1 MDNTTQHD
9 RILESLTRSLGP
21 AFIEALSDPLTIE
34 IMLNPDGVLYQER
47 LGEAMKIIGSISPVY
62 AMSALNTMATMLDTN
77 ITSSSPILEGELP
90 IDGSRLAAW
99 IPPIVAG
106 PSFAIRKKAS
116 KVFTLEDYVSSGAL
130 PPEFAEFIKEAV
142 SEKLNILVVG
152 GTGTG
157 KTTLTNGVIKEIA
170 DQFPD
175 DRIVIIQDTP
185 EIQCAVENK
194 VNFNTSRNVSMTHLL
209 KTTLRAR
216 PDRILVGEVRG
227 PEALDLLDA
236 WSTGHP
242 GGVATLHADSA
253 EKALRRLNSLVTRN
267 PAHPNDIDALI
278 GETVQMIIHIVK
290 TPEGRKVK
298 SLIKI
303 HGFENGKFVTTI
315 HERKI

>member
-1 MDNTTQHD
+1 MDNITQHA
-9 RILESLTRSLGP
+9 RILESLTRNLGS
-21 AFIEALSDPLTIE
+21 AFTEALSDPLTIE
-34 IMLNPDGVLYQER
+34 VMLNPNGVLYQER
-47 LGEAMKIIGSISPVY
+47 LGEAMKVIGSITPVY

-77 ITSSSPILEGELP
+77 ITINSPILEGELP

-99 IPPIVAG
+99 IPPIVSA

-116 KVFTLEDYVSSGAL
+116 KVFSLDDYVSSTAL
-130 PPEFAEFIKEAV
+130 PADFAIRIKDAV
-142 SEKLNILVVG
+142 SKKLNILIVG

-157 KTTLTNGVIKEIA
+157 KTTFTNAVIKEIST
-170 DQFPD
+170 QFPD
-175 DRIVIIQDTP
+175 ERVVIIQDTP
-185 EIQCAVENK
+185 EIQCEVENK
-194 VNFNTSRNVSMTHLL
+194 VFFNTSRNVSMTHLL

-267 PAHPNDIDALI
+267 PAHPNDINALI
-278 GETVQMIIHIVK
+278 AETVQMIVYIVK
-290 TPEGRKVK
+290 TPEGRKIK
-298 SLIKI
+298 SLMEI
-303 HGFENGKFVTTI
+303 HGFEDGKFLTTI
-315 HERKI
+315 HERK

>member
-1 MDNTTQHD
+1 MDSTTQHA
-9 RILESLTRSLGP
+9 RILESLTRNLGP

-34 IMLNPDGVLYQER
+34 VMLNPNGVLYQER
-47 LGEAMKIIGSISPVY
+47 LGETMKVIGTITSVY

-77 ITSSSPILEGELP
+77 ITINTPILEGELP

-99 IPPIVAG
+99 IPPIVSA

-116 KVFTLEDYVSSGAL
+116 KVFSLDDYVSSTAL
-130 PPEFAEFIKEAV
+130 PADFATRIKDAV
-142 SEKLNILVVG
+142 SKKLNILIVG

-157 KTTLTNGVIKEIA
+157 KTTFTNAVIKEIST
-170 DQFPD
+170 QFPD
-175 DRIVIIQDTP
+175 ERVVIIQDTP
-185 EIQCAVENK
+185 EIQCEVENK
-194 VNFNTSRNVSMTHLL
+194 VFFNTSRNVSMTHLL

-267 PAHPNDIDALI
+267 PAHPNDINALI
-278 GETVQMIIHIVK
+278 AETVQMIVHIVK
-290 TPEGRKVK
+290 TPEGRKIK
-298 SLIKI
+298 SLMEI
-303 HGFENGKFVTTI
+303 HGFEDGKFLTTI
-315 HERKI
+315 HERK

>member
-1 MDNTTQHD
+1 MDNTAQHD
-9 RILESLTRSLGP
+9 RILESLTRNLGA

-34 IMLNPDGVLYQER
+34 VMLNPNGVLFQER
-47 LGEAMKIIGSISPVY
+47 LGEAMKVIGSITPVY

-77 ITSSSPILEGELP
+77 ITVNSPILEGELP

-99 IPPIVAG
+99 IPPIVSA

-116 KVFTLEDYVSSGAL
+116 KVFSLDNYVSSTAL
-130 PPEFAEFIKEAV
+130 PADFATRIKEAV
-142 SEKLNILVVG
+142 SQKLNILIVG

-157 KTTLTNGVIKEIA
+157 KTTFTNAVIKEIST
-170 DQFPD
+170 QFPD
-175 DRIVIIQDTP
+175 ERIVIIQDTP
-185 EIQCAVENK
+185 EIQCEVENK
-194 VNFNTSRNVSMTHLL
+194 VFFNTSRNVSMTHLL

-267 PAHPNDIDALI
+267 PAHPNDINALI
-278 GETVQMIIHIVK
+278 AETVQMIVHIVK
-290 TPEGRKVK
+290 TPEGRKIK
-298 SLIKI
+298 SLMEI
-303 HGFENGKFVTTI
+303 HGFEDGKFLTTI
-315 HERKI
+315 HERK